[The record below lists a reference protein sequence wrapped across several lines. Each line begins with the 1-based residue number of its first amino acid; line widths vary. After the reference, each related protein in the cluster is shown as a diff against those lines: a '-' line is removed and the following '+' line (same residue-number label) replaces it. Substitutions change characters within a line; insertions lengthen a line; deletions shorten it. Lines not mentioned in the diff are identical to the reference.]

1 MCSMQK
7 AQNINLCPIR
17 TFWLTIWNFRMVTN
31 SRYGL
36 SASCINLPKKRIFG
50 CVFLHLCVKIDTLR
64 VVCVKK

>member
-1 MCSMQK
+1 MCSLWK

-36 SASCINLPKKRIFG
+36 SASCINLPKKRIP
-50 CVFLHLCVKIDTLR
+50 VRFLHLCGKIDTII
-64 VVCVKK
+64 

>member
-50 CVFLHLCVKIDTLR
+50 CVFYIYVEKLTPLR
-64 VVCVKK
+64 VYA